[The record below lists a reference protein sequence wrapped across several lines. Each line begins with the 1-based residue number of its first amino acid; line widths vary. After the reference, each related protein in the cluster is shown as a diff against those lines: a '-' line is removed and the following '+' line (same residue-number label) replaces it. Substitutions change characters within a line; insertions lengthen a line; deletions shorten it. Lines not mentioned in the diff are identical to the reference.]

1 MEAQA
6 PGTSE
11 RDCIRRWGL
20 SSSDGAKIRP
30 LGWAW
35 PHMTVSSERGDRRRT
50 LGRRRPH
57 AQGRGLGRSWI
68 PVSGPGG
75 TGKAGAV
82 AAARSAVLC
91 FGRPDTDASAWHRL
105 QRISLLGGNPPS
117 TPVGCGRLARHPHN
131 EGLWSHCG
139 GVGGGNRP
147 LTFLRGASLW
157 GQAGEAGGLGEAES
171 SPPVLPAQLC
181 RRSPPTAGL
190 THSPPEVHVITSGS
204 PALC

>member
-6 PGTSE
+6 LGTSE

-35 PHMTVSSERGDRRRT
+35 PRMTVSSERGDRRRT
-50 LGRRRPH
+50 RGRRRPR

-68 PVSGPGG
+68 PVAGPGELGKRVPSQPPGRLCCVSAAQTRMHPRGTDYREFRSWEVIPPALQWGAAGWHVTPTTRGSGP
-75 TGKAGAV
+75 T
-82 AAARSAVLC
+82 AR
-91 FGRPDTDASAWHRL
+91 R
-105 QRISLLGGNPPS
+105 
-117 TPVGCGRLARHPHN
+117 
-131 EGLWSHCG
+131 
-139 GVGGGNRP
+139 GGGNRP

-181 RRSPPTAGL
+181 RGSPPTAGL
-190 THSPPEVHVITSGS
+190 THTPPEVHVITSGS